1 MYQVDFTKPCHAHF
15 MGIGGISMSGL
26 AEILNKEGFTISGSR
41 SMKES
46 AVTKSLEAHGMK
58 VLYGQVASNITSDI
72 DFIVYT
78 ANLFIQTM
86 QNMLPL
92 LPLAFQ

>member
-26 AEILNKEGFTISGSR
+26 AEILNKEGFTISGSD
-41 SMKES
+41 MKES

-78 ANLFIQTM
+78 AAIHPDN
-86 QNMLPL
+86 
-92 LPLAFQ
+92 A